1 MKGIVI
7 VAEDRNEKRDLAA
20 VLRLLFPECEIRIVS
35 HHDLGLHRHGLDD
48 ECGDSLVDRFERE

>member
-48 ECGDSLVDRFERE
+48 ECGDSLVD